1 MGVSRSTARKW
12 CAGNPTLRHIV
23 ALCIAMDLRAD
34 IGEELVRIA
43 SVPYR
48 NSMEQTI
55 LLAMLFDTKDLTVVR
70 ANEVMKQSDLP
81 PLTQGEEET
90 E

>member
-1 MGVSRSTARKW
+1 
-12 CAGNPTLRHIV
+12 
-23 ALCIAMDLRAD
+23 
-34 IGEELVRIA
+34 
-43 SVPYR
+43 
-48 NSMEQTI
+48 
-55 LLAMLFDTKDLTVVR
+55 MLFDTKDLTVVR